1 MRRETLKNAVLKIMR
16 EKMELKNVT
25 HLEETMRLNQDLYID
40 SVMMLQLIVYIEMD
54 VKLCVPEDEDRPKS
68 ISYCRIFA
76 YFSRKSYSRYNEVN
90 VNN

>member
-1 MRRETLKNAVLKIMR
+1 MSREMLKEAVLSIMR

-25 HLEETMRLNQDLYID
+25 YLEETMHLNQDLYID

-54 VKLCVPEDEDRPKS
+54 LKLCVPEDEIDPKAFLTVGS
-68 ISYCRIFA
+68 LLDFMEELQPLHEI
-76 YFSRKSYSRYNEVN
+76 N

>member
-1 MRRETLKNAVLKIMR
+1 MRREMLKEAVLSIMR

-54 VKLCVPEDEDRPKS
+54 LKLCVPEDEIDPKAFLTVGS
-68 ISYCRIFA
+68 LLDFMEELQPLHEI
-76 YFSRKSYSRYNEVN
+76 N

>member
-1 MRRETLKNAVLKIMR
+1 MRREALKTAVLKIMI

-54 VKLCVPEDEDRPKS
+54 VKLCVPEDEVDPKAS
-68 ISYCRIFA
+68 LTVGSLLDFMEELEPLQ
-76 YFSRKSYSRYNEVN
+76 EVN

>member
-1 MRRETLKNAVLKIMR
+1 MRREALKNAVLKIMI

-54 VKLCVPEDEDRPKS
+54 VKLCVPEDEVDPKVFLTVGS
-68 ISYCRIFA
+68 LLDFMEELQ
-76 YFSRKSYSRYNEVN
+76 EVN

>member
-1 MRRETLKNAVLKIMR
+1 MRREVLKEAVLSIMR

-40 SVMMLQLIVYIEMD
+40 SVMMLQLIVYIEMEL
-54 VKLCVPEDEDRPKS
+54 KLCVPEDEIDPKAFLTVGS
-68 ISYCRIFA
+68 LLDFMEELQPLH
-76 YFSRKSYSRYNEVN
+76 EVN

>member
-1 MRRETLKNAVLKIMR
+1 MRREALKNAVLKIMI

-40 SVMMLQLIVYIEMD
+40 SLMMLQLIVYIEMD
-54 VKLCVPEDEDRPKS
+54 VKLCVPEDEVDPKAFLTVGS
-68 ISYCRIFA
+68 LLDFMEELQ
-76 YFSRKSYSRYNEVN
+76 EVN

>member
-1 MRRETLKNAVLKIMR
+1 MSREMLKEAVLSIMR

-25 HLEETMRLNQDLYID
+25 HLEETMHLNQDLYID

-54 VKLCVPEDEDRPKS
+54 LKLCVPEDEIDPKAFLTVGS
-68 ISYCRIFA
+68 LLDFMEDLQPLH
-76 YFSRKSYSRYNEVN
+76 EVN

>member
-1 MRRETLKNAVLKIMR
+1 MSREMLKEAVLSIMR

-54 VKLCVPEDEDRPKS
+54 LKLCVPEDEIDPKAFLTVGS
-68 ISYCRIFA
+68 LLEFMEELQPLH
-76 YFSRKSYSRYNEVN
+76 EVN

>member
-1 MRRETLKNAVLKIMR
+1 MRRETLKNEVLKIMK

-54 VKLCVPEDEDRPKS
+54 VKLSVPEDEVDPKAFLTVGS
-68 ISYCRIFA
+68 LLDFM
-76 YFSRKSYSRYNEVN
+76 EELQPV
-90 VNN
+90 

>member
-1 MRRETLKNAVLKIMR
+1 
-16 EKMELKNVT
+16 MELKNVT

-54 VKLCVPEDEDRPKS
+54 VKLCVPEDEVDQKHFLLWDLLLDFMEELQPLQD
-68 ISYCRIFA
+68 
-76 YFSRKSYSRYNEVN
+76 VN

>member
-1 MRRETLKNAVLKIMR
+1 MRREALKNAVLKIMI

-54 VKLCVPEDEDRPKS
+54 VKLCVPEDEVDPKAFTVGS
-68 ISYCRIFA
+68 LLDFMEELQEI
-76 YFSRKSYSRYNEVN
+76 N

>member
-1 MRRETLKNAVLKIMR
+1 MSREMLKEAVLSIMR
-16 EKMELKNVT
+16 KKMELKNVT

-54 VKLCVPEDEDRPKS
+54 LKLCVPEDEIDPKAFLTVGS
-68 ISYCRIFA
+68 LLDFMEELQPLHEI
-76 YFSRKSYSRYNEVN
+76 N

>member
-1 MRRETLKNAVLKIMR
+1 MRREALKNAVLKIMI
-16 EKMELKNVT
+16 EKMELKNVK

-54 VKLCVPEDEDRPKS
+54 IKLCVPEDEVDPKAFLTVGS
-68 ISYCRIFA
+68 LLDFMEELQEI
-76 YFSRKSYSRYNEVN
+76 N

>member
-1 MRRETLKNAVLKIMR
+1 MSREMLKEAVLSIMR

-54 VKLCVPEDEDRPKS
+54 LKLCVPEDEIDPKAFLTVGS
-68 ISYCRIFA
+68 LLDFM
-76 YFSRKSYSRYNEVN
+76 EVLQPLHEIN

>member
-1 MRRETLKNAVLKIMR
+1 MRREALKNAVSKIMI
-16 EKMELKNVT
+16 EKMELKNVK

-54 VKLCVPEDEDRPKS
+54 IKLCVPEDEVDPKAFLTVGS
-68 ISYCRIFA
+68 LLDFMEELQ
-76 YFSRKSYSRYNEVN
+76 EVN

>member
-1 MRRETLKNAVLKIMR
+1 MSREMLKEAVLSIMR

-54 VKLCVPEDEDRPKS
+54 LKLCVPEDEIDPKAFLTVGS
-68 ISYCRIFA
+68 LLDFMEELQPLHEKI
-76 YFSRKSYSRYNEVN
+76 
-90 VNN
+90 

>member
-1 MRRETLKNAVLKIMR
+1 MNRKMLKAAVLKIMI

-25 HLEETMRLNQDLYID
+25 YLEDTMRLNQDLYID

-54 VKLCVPEDEDRPKS
+54 LQLYVPEDELDPK
-68 ISYCRIFA
+68 A
-76 YFSRKSYSRYNEVN
+76 FSTIGSLLDFMEELQPLQMD

>member
-1 MRRETLKNAVLKIMR
+1 MSREMLKEAVLSIMR

-54 VKLCVPEDEDRPKS
+54 LKLCVPEDEIDPKAFLTVES
-68 ISYCRIFA
+68 LLDFMEELQPLHEI
-76 YFSRKSYSRYNEVN
+76 N

>member
-1 MRRETLKNAVLKIMR
+1 MRREALKNAVLKIMI

-25 HLEETMRLNQDLYID
+25 HLEETMLLNQDLYID

-54 VKLCVPEDEDRPKS
+54 VKLCVPEDEVDPKAFLTVGS
-68 ISYCRIFA
+68 LLDFMEELQ
-76 YFSRKSYSRYNEVN
+76 EVN

>member
-1 MRRETLKNAVLKIMR
+1 MRREALKNAVLKIMI
-16 EKMELKNVT
+16 EKMELKNVK

-54 VKLCVPEDEDRPKS
+54 VKLCVPEDEVDPKAFLTVGS
-68 ISYCRIFA
+68 LLDFMEELQEI
-76 YFSRKSYSRYNEVN
+76 N

>member
-1 MRRETLKNAVLKIMR
+1 MRREALKNAVLKIMI

-54 VKLCVPEDEDRPKS
+54 LKLCVPEDEVDPKAFLTVGS
-68 ISYCRIFA
+68 LLDFMEELQ
-76 YFSRKSYSRYNEVN
+76 EVN

>member
-1 MRRETLKNAVLKIMR
+1 MRREMLKEAVLSIMR

-54 VKLCVPEDEDRPKS
+54 LRLCVPEDEIDPKAFLTVGS
-68 ISYCRIFA
+68 CLTLW
-76 YFSRKSYSRYNEVN
+76 KSCSRYTK
-90 VNN
+90 

>member
-1 MRRETLKNAVLKIMR
+1 MSREMLKEAVLSIMR

-54 VKLCVPEDEDRPKS
+54 LKLCVPEDEIEPKAFLTVGS
-68 ISYCRIFA
+68 LLDFMEELQPLH
-76 YFSRKSYSRYNEVN
+76 EVN
-90 VNN
+90 MNN

>member
-1 MRRETLKNAVLKIMR
+1 MRREALKNAVLKIMI

-54 VKLCVPEDEDRPKS
+54 VKLCVPEDEVDPKAFLTVGS
-68 ISYCRIFA
+68 LLDFMEELQEI
-76 YFSRKSYSRYNEVN
+76 N